1 MAIVDFFFQQHEP
14 GLIVLAAAVCLI
26 SAYACMGL
34 LRHAKRANDK
44 KRSIWIAIAA
54 LTVGFGIWTTH
65 FVAMVAFKPGFEI
78 VYDVGLTV
86 TSLAIAIIVCGVG
99 IYVSARSVSVWDHAL
114 GGAVV
119 GLAISVMHYTGM
131 SASQM
136 EGALQWNQGLVGLSV
151 PAGIVFSALAF
162 VLANCRHDLC
172 LVSGAIVL
180 TIAICAM
187 HFTGMAA
194 ADFSLCGPVEGAGE
208 LNGFMLSLILALI
221 STVLIGIAIASMFL
235 EEAHV
240 RRLAREAERER
251 RDAQRIGE
259 VSHTLNLAMANMAQG
274 LAFFDANGA
283 LRLHNERL
291 RELLRIHPNE
301 DLTGVD
307 LRDICRLSLEA
318 DEDELP
324 ETIEALAESFSAQ
337 HSKLV
342 EHGGQLEHKL
352 GRDRVVR
359 VSHSPVGDGSWVST
373 VDDVTERYRSERAI
387 AHMARH
393 DVLTGLPNRSRFDEQ
408 FEALIGSADETR
420 SRLAVVAIDLNRF
433 KEVNDSHGHAAGDVV
448 LKRLARRLAETLRDG
463 EVVARIGGDEFSA
476 LKLFTSMDA
485 LREFLTR
492 IEAALHTR
500 IEDEELNVTT
510 GASIGVAIYPDD
522 GEDRSKLLSNADLA
536 MYRAKSDHDHH
547 ICYYEREMDELAR
560 QRRELGRDIWT
571 ALEENSFYL
580 AFQVQKSVRTG
591 EVTGYEVLL
600 RWDRPGFGN
609 VSPAEFIPI
618 AEECGAITAIGA
630 WVLRAACAEA
640 ATWPEPYKIAVN
652 VSAIQLGNVDLID
665 TVAQVLQETGL
676 DPKRLELEVT
686 ETAIIAD
693 KSRALHILT
702 AIRAMGVSIAIDDFG
717 TGYSSL
723 DTLRSF
729 PFDKIKLDRS
739 FMSEVEQNEQ
749 SKAIV
754 RAILALGRSL
764 SVPVLA
770 EGVETP
776 AQLEVLRA
784 EGCTEAQGYF
794 LGRPGYI
801 AWGGE
806 ACAVAAL
813 N

>member
-1 MAIVDFFFQQHEP
+1 MAFVDFFFQQHEP

-34 LRHAKRANDK
+34 LRHAKRADDK
-44 KRSIWIAIAA
+44 KRPIWIGIAA

-78 VYDVGLTV
+78 VYDVTLTV
-86 TSLAIAIIVCGVG
+86 TSLVIAIVVCGVG
-99 IYVSARSVSVWDHAL
+99 IYVSTRGVSRWDHAL

-131 SASQM
+131 GASQM
-136 EGALQWNQGLVGLSV
+136 EGVLLWNQGLVGLSIL
-151 PAGIVFSALAF
+151 AGIFLSSAAF
-162 VLANCRHDLC
+162 VLANCRRDLC
-172 LVSGAIVL
+172 LPSGALVL
-180 TIAICAM
+180 TLAICTM
-187 HFTGMAA
+187 HFSGMAA
-194 ADFSLCGPVEGAGE
+194 ADFSLCGPVDGAGE
-208 LNGFMLSLILALI
+208 LDGFMLSLIIALI
-221 STVLIGIAIASMFL
+221 STMLVGVAVASMFL
-235 EEAHV
+235 EEAHI
-240 RRLAREAERER
+240 RRVAREAERER

-259 VSHTLNLAMANMAQG
+259 VSHTLNLAMSNMAQG
-274 LAFFDANGA
+274 LGFFDTSGA
-283 LRLHNERL
+283 LRLYNERL
-291 RELLRIHPNE
+291 KELLRIDPSR

-307 LRDICRLSLEA
+307 LREICRLSLA
-318 DEDELP
+318 SNDEP
-324 ETIEALAESFSAQ
+324 AETIAEMTETIYAQ

-342 EHGGQLEHKL
+342 MYGGQFEHKL

-359 VSHSPVGDGSWVST
+359 ISHSAVGDGSWVST
-373 VDDVTERYRSERAI
+373 VDDVTERYQSERAI

-408 FEALIGSADETR
+408 FETLIGSADETKTK
-420 SRLAVVAIDLNRF
+420 LAVVAIDLDRF
-433 KEVNDSHGHAAGDVV
+433 KEVNDSHGHAAGDIV
-448 LKRLARRLAETLRDG
+448 LKRLAKRLVDTLRDG
-463 EVVARIGGDEFSA
+463 EVIARIGGDEFSA
-476 LKLFTSMDA
+476 LKLFTSMDT
-485 LREFLTR
+485 LREFLAR
-492 IEAALHTR
+492 IELALHTR
-500 IEDEELNVTT
+500 IDEKDLNITT

-536 MYRAKSDHDHH
+536 MYRAKNEFDHH

-560 QRRELGRDIWT
+560 QRREMGRDIWK
-571 ALEENSFYL
+571 ALEDDEFYL
-580 AFQVQKSVRTG
+580 AFQVQKSVGTG

-600 RWDRPGFGN
+600 RWVRHGYGQ

-652 VSAIQLGNVDLID
+652 VSAIQLGNVDLIE
-665 TVAQVLQETGL
+665 TVTQVLEETGL

-702 AIRAMGVSIAIDDFG
+702 AVRAMGVSIAIDDFG

-776 AQLEVLRA
+776 AQLEVLRL
-784 EGCTEAQGYF
+784 EGCNEAQGYF
-794 LGRPGYI
+794 LGRPGFI

-806 ACAVAAL
+806 AASVTI